1 MTNYGYHLTTKN
13 NLYGIKKNGL
23 MPKLG
28 RRSYYIGEK
37 RKLLCFTFDIKHLD
51 YWKKKLYEYFL
62 LDNNMPFESE
72 IVI

>member
-28 RRSYYIGEK
+28 RRSYYIG
-37 RKLLCFTFDIKHLD
+37 
-51 YWKKKLYEYFL
+51 
-62 LDNNMPFESE
+62 
-72 IVI
+72 